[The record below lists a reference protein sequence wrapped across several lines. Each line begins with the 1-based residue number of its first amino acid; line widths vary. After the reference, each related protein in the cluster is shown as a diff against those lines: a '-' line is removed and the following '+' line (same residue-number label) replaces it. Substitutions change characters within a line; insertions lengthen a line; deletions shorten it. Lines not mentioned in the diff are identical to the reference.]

1 MSLPDNQTVFDLNF
15 CIDAMGAAGQ
25 RFFLDGPWFEP
36 LEVVGNMVFGRE
48 ADLPE
53 EIRQSLVS
61 RYDNISRRH
70 AELRRDKG
78 GLWVVDLGSS
88 NGTFVNDVRLLPNTP
103 VRLPHGAKL
112 RFAADLTLTV
122 RIENLPG

>member
-1 MSLPDNQTVFDLNF
+1 MALPDNQTVFDLNF
-15 CIDAMGAAGQ
+15 CMDAMGRSGQ

-48 ADLPE
+48 ADLPDE
-53 EIRQSLVS
+53 VRQSLVS
-61 RYDNISRRH
+61 HYDNISRRH
-70 AELRRDKG
+70 AELRRDKD

-88 NGTFVNDVRLLPNTP
+88 NGTFVNEVRLVANVP

-112 RFAADLTLTV
+112 RFAADLTVVV
-122 RIENLPG
+122 RIENHPA